1 MTSQYT
7 LEAKTRENFG
17 KRASKRY
24 RKEQLVPAEIY
35 GQPDGNKS
43 VLINSFEL
51 ANQTK
56 DSAFYSNVI
65 DLKIGSKK
73 IEVILKSLQ
82 RDPQKS
88 QITHIDFLVVAQ
100 DKKITVNVPLKFIN
114 EDTCV
119 GVKISG
125 GLISHIITEIE
136 VSCLPKNIPENIE
149 VDISELDIGNSIH
162 LAEISLPEGIELL
175 NAGDKEHDTALV
187 KCYAPIEEKIET
199 TAPEAI
205 DPEAIDSE
213 ADSEAD
219 ESKDGETAKEEASKD
234 DDADSKK
241 D

>member
-1 MTSQYT
+1 MASQYT

-51 ANQTK
+51 TNQIK

-65 DLKIGSKK
+65 DLKLGSKK

-88 QITHIDFLVVAQ
+88 QITHIDFLAVSQ
-100 DKKITVNVPLKFIN
+100 DKKITVNVPLNFTN

-136 VSCLPKNIPENIE
+136 ISCLPKNIPESIE

-162 LAEISLPEGIELL
+162 LAEISLPVGIELL

-205 DPEAIDSE
+205 DPEADSE
-213 ADSEAD
+213 TDAP
-219 ESKDGETAKEEASKD
+219 KDGETAKEEASKD
-234 DDADSKK
+234 DAADSKK

>member
-1 MTSQYT
+1 MASQYT

-51 ANQTK
+51 TNQIK
-56 DSAFYSNVI
+56 DSSFYSNVI
-65 DLKIGSKK
+65 DLKLGSKK

-88 QITHIDFLVVAQ
+88 QITHIDFLAVSQ
-100 DKKITVNVPLKFIN
+100 DKKITVNVPLNFTN

-136 VSCLPKNIPENIE
+136 ISCLPKNIPESIE

-162 LAEISLPEGIELL
+162 LAEISLPVGIELL

-205 DPEAIDSE
+205 DPEADSE
-213 ADSEAD
+213 TDAP
-219 ESKDGETAKEEASKD
+219 KDGETAKEEASKD
-234 DDADSKK
+234 DAADSKK